1 MSIAC
6 IHQSIHP
13 SNYLIIDQIPPINT
27 YPPSIYIYTLFNH
40 PCNHP
45 YHPPNLTIHPS
56 SSIHSF
62 IPPLPSIQSFIHL
75 FMPTIY
81 IFIIHAYHP
90 PIHLS
95 ITTTDVYNA
104 YLPRVASCLVNFLN
118 LLGSMGKEVTFS
130 CVSLS
135 SRVAL
140 KE

>member
-1 MSIAC
+1 
-6 IHQSIHP
+6 
-13 SNYLIIDQIPPINT
+13 
-27 YPPSIYIYTLFNH
+27 
-40 PCNHP
+40 
-45 YHPPNLTIHPS
+45 
-56 SSIHSF
+56 
-62 IPPLPSIQSFIHL
+62 
-75 FMPTIY
+75 MPTIY

-90 PIHLS
+90 PIYLS

-140 KE
+140 KEWEQEEL